1 MAYVHRF
8 WAGTHLIRY
17 ALVPMTTA
25 KWSPITRYVVFY
37 PDLLAVGGGTHDMC
51 ACIVRQDYTGAH
63 IHALGWT
70 TPQRLFILRLLRREI
85 FQKFKMT
92 RQYLLVLSFETFFI
106 ATCLIRPSLHC
117 LIHFSKR
124 LMWLNSNLS
133 NTTKLTL
140 LDSLHQEVGATEIKI
155 ATFLIRPNSLLEE
168 VCMHSFKSSNIVGHF
183 QRWAANSYPPA

>member
-8 WAGTHLIRY
+8 RAGTHLIRY

-25 KWSPITRYVVFY
+25 RWSPITQYVVFY

-70 TPQRLFILRLLRREI
+70 SPQRLFILRHLRRERNP
-85 FQKFKMT
+85 KFKMT
-92 RQYLLVLSFETFFI
+92 RQILLCSFLCNIFHPLHFAKTSAPSMCSFNNLVLYFKKESTLLLIASVINKLSTLSAPSMIDFFPQI
-106 ATCLIRPSLHC
+106 STCLIRPSIYC

-124 LMWLNSNLS
+124 LGWL
-133 NTTKLTL
+133 
-140 LDSLHQEVGATEIKI
+140 
-155 ATFLIRPNSLLEE
+155 
-168 VCMHSFKSSNIVGHF
+168 KSK
-183 QRWAANSYPPA
+183 

>member
-25 KWSPITRYVVFY
+25 RWSPITRYVVFY

-70 TPQRLFILRLLRREI
+70 SPQRLFILRLLRREI

-117 LIHFSKR
+117 LIHFYKR

-140 LDSLHQEVGATEIKI
+140 LDTLLQEVNVTK
-155 ATFLIRPNSLLEE
+155 
-168 VCMHSFKSSNIVGHF
+168 
-183 QRWAANSYPPA
+183 